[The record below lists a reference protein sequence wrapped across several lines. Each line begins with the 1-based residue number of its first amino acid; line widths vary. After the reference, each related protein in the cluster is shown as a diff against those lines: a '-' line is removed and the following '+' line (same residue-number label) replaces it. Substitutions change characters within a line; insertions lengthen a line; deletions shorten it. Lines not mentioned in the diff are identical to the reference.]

1 MTDRPVL
8 EVVTAAG
15 VPWGRGRGRHTN
27 LARSS
32 DGIWQFERHD
42 RVASAWFVRFQ
53 PWRLWCRTLPTLKRG
68 VTHEQLVAELLDC
81 VAHRPPVS
89 DAEEALAARPLAEV
103 EAEVWDLIEQAN
115 RTTEEQG

>member
-1 MTDRPVL
+1 MPDRPVL
-8 EVVTAAG
+8 EVVTSAG
-15 VPWGRGRGRHTN
+15 VPWGRGRGRHVN

-42 RVASAWFVRFQ
+42 RVASTWFVRFQ
-53 PWRLWCRTLPTLKRG
+53 PWRLWCRTLPTLRRG

-81 VAHRPPVS
+81 VAHRPPVNE
-89 DAEEALAARPLAEV
+89 AEEVLAARPLGEV

-115 RTTEEQG
+115 RGATDG